1 VLSVL
6 LRYTDSDYPFGISK
20 FFYTPNKDIFVYL
33 CGILISLPVVV
44 FFIWIIP
51 QCRKPI
57 IPQCRKPIIPP
68 CRKPIISQCRKPIIS
83 PVSKTYHSPVLK
95 TYHFPSVE
103 NLSFPQ
109 CRKLIIP
116 QCRKPI
122 ISPVSKTY
130 HSPVLKTYHSPVSKT
145 SSVVCVFPCIY
156 FKQKCTVTSKSYLT
170 HHICVNGLVIVV

>member
-20 FFYTPNKDIFVYL
+20 FVYTPNKDIFVYL

-95 TYHFPSVE
+95 TYH
-103 NLSFPQ
+103 
-109 CRKLIIP
+109 
-116 QCRKPI
+116 
-122 ISPVSKTY
+122 
-130 HSPVLKTYHSPVSKT
+130 SPVSKT

-170 HHICVNGLVIVV
+170 HHVCVNGLVIVV

>member
-1 VLSVL
+1 MCCL
-6 LRYTDSDYPFGISK
+6 
-20 FFYTPNKDIFVYL
+20 FFFDIR
-33 CGILISLPVVV
+33 ILITPLVSPNFSIHRIKTFLFTSVESWSHSLLL
-44 FFIWIIP
+44 FFLSESFP
-51 QCRKPI
+51 SVGNLSFPSVENLSF
-57 IPQCRKPIIPP
+57 P
-68 CRKPIISQCRKPIIS
+68 SVENLS
-83 PVSKTYHSPVLK
+83 
-95 TYHFPSVE
+95 FPSVE

-109 CRKLIIP
+109 CRKPIIP